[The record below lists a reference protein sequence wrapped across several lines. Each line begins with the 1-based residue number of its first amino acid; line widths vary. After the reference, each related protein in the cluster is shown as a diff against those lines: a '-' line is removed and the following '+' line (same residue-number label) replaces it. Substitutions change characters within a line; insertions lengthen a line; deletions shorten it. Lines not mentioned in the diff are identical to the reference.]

1 MDEDRT
7 YGWCIVFYFYIFQSD
22 AHSSAIFTAEE
33 EIFAF
38 ERTISRLTEMQTE
51 QYWNWQGFR
60 KSWDVFGSW
69 HRAHFLAKLNVILT
83 FDRIVWVM
91 YLICR
96 KEVYRPFSPISLLE
110 V

>member
-1 MDEDRT
+1 MQLT
-7 YGWCIVFYFYIFQSD
+7 LYHKNAIKFLLFCFILQAD

-60 KSWDVFGSW
+60 KSWDVFGS
-69 HRAHFLAKLNVILT
+69 
-83 FDRIVWVM
+83 
-91 YLICR
+91 
-96 KEVYRPFSPISLLE
+96 
-110 V
+110 

>member
-1 MDEDRT
+1 MSMEKIAVCTDNYYT
-7 YGWCIVFYFYIFQSD
+7 PFSVFVFVQSD

-60 KSWDVFGSW
+60 KSWDVFSSW
-69 HRAHFLAKLNVILT
+69 HGELF
-83 FDRIVWVM
+83 
-91 YLICR
+91 Y
-96 KEVYRPFSPISLLE
+96 SLM
-110 V
+110 